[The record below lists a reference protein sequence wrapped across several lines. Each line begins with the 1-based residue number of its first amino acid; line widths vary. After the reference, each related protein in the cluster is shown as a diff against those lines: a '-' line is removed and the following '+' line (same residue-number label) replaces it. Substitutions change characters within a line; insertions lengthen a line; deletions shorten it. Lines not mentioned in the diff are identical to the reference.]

1 MMAAAAVEDDSLA
14 ALQARV
20 VASGGPPAA
29 KAGFAREWLRFQD
42 ASMPAWAI
50 GPNGKLSLNA
60 PASATRADAYA
71 GFFKP
76 RFVEGRMKLQCLLCD
91 EKPCSFHVVDSKGD
105 DVFPFANAFGHLAT
119 CGGLRCLRECDFGE
133 AKGKV
138 VKASSSADIGRAGG
152 AGGGAGSSAGGG
164 AGGSAGTKRDASHVS
179 VENHLQRLGLDDDTY
194 RMLALRFMLADA
206 RPLGTLTDFGMHY
219 FLKGLHLPTPSRQT
233 MTRLFNREL

>member
-1 MMAAAAVEDDSLA
+1 
-14 ALQARV
+14 
-20 VASGGPPAA
+20 
-29 KAGFAREWLRFQD
+29 
-42 ASMPAWAI
+42 MPAWAI

-138 VKASSSADIGRAGG
+138 VKASSSADIGMSPRRRSPRPALTPPSWPRSRPTRPRSTSRA
-152 AGGGAGSSAGGG
+152 
-164 AGGSAGTKRDASHVS
+164 
-179 VENHLQRLGLDDDTY
+179 
-194 RMLALRFMLADA
+194 
-206 RPLGTLTDFGMHY
+206 
-219 FLKGLHLPTPSRQT
+219 
-233 MTRLFNREL
+233 